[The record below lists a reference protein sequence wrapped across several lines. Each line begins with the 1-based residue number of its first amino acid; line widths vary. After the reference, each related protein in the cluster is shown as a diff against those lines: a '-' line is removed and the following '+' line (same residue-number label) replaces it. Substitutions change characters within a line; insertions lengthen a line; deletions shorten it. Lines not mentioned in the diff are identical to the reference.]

1 MLYQDLV
8 ESYSKEP
15 RDVHTIPLNR
25 EPIWFFTYVEK
36 GFVYV
41 RSSYIHSR
49 SSRMKAP
56 RKLNPAEF
64 KIMFELYVRRKNGE
78 RVSDDATRSSQNQVY
93 WIGIFRNMEVQKT
106 NDTVSGQ
113 FSNGTYDEHRKH
125 SYTLPPPVNKRI
137 DNHCILN
144 VLEYEF
150 QFVQQLIPEC
160 ENGMIKEYAPQKQ
173 YANHEHLPV
182 GPYGSGTFCR
192 FSIRT
197 PVAPGVYLWV
207 VAGEI
212 IYIGETTNLLNR
224 FNNGYGNISPRNCY
238 IGGQSTNCKMN
249 KVVMEYYKKGQV
261 IDLYFLPTEDYK
273 QIELS
278 LLRRIHTKYNVKDN

>member
-1 MLYQDLV
+1 
-8 ESYSKEP
+8 
-15 RDVHTIPLNR
+15 
-25 EPIWFFTYVEK
+25 
-36 GFVYV
+36 
-41 RSSYIHSR
+41 
-49 SSRMKAP
+49 
-56 RKLNPAEF
+56 
-64 KIMFELYVRRKNGE
+64 
-78 RVSDDATRSSQNQVY
+78 
-93 WIGIFRNMEVQKT
+93 MEVQKT

-273 QIELS
+273 QIELFS
-278 LLRRIHTKYNVKDN
+278 LF

>member
-1 MLYQDLV
+1 
-8 ESYSKEP
+8 
-15 RDVHTIPLNR
+15 
-25 EPIWFFTYVEK
+25 
-36 GFVYV
+36 
-41 RSSYIHSR
+41 
-49 SSRMKAP
+49 
-56 RKLNPAEF
+56 
-64 KIMFELYVRRKNGE
+64 
-78 RVSDDATRSSQNQVY
+78 
-93 WIGIFRNMEVQKT
+93 
-106 NDTVSGQ
+106 
-113 FSNGTYDEHRKH
+113 
-125 SYTLPPPVNKRI
+125 
-137 DNHCILN
+137 
-144 VLEYEF
+144 
-150 QFVQQLIPEC
+150 
-160 ENGMIKEYAPQKQ
+160 MIKEYAPQKQ